1 MNGKNDDDYPDEF
14 AWESEDIKEA
24 RKTLWDARYVAET
37 AQDAELVTALA
48 AVASAYLA
56 IDLSNKVGKR

>member
-1 MNGKNDDDYPDEF
+1 MNGKNDDDHPDEF

-24 RKTLWDARYVAET
+24 RKVLGDARYVAET
-37 AQDAELVTALA
+37 AQDAELVTALV